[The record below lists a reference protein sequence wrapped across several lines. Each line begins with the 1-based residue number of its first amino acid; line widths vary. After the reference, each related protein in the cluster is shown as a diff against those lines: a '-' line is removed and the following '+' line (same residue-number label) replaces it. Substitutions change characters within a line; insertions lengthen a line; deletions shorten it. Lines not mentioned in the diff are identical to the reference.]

1 MNNRTKS
8 FLLFVGLL
16 AALYLLSGCSA
27 SWHYK
32 KALKK
37 DPTMFVK
44 DTVKVVDTVWVE
56 VAQIDTLFRYQ
67 FDTVEFWKDSI
78 FVKYF
83 YQPVDSLVYLEVD
96 CPDNKVVTETNTIT
110 ETVTVKPTFWE
121 KFQYV
126 MGGIVGG
133 IVLAFA
139 FWILKKLIV
148 S

>member
-1 MNNRTKS
+1 MSNRIRS
-8 FLLFVGLL
+8 FLMFVGLM

-27 SWHYK
+27 SYHYQ
-32 KALKK
+32 KALRK

-56 VAQIDTLFRYQ
+56 IARVDTLFKYS

-83 YQPVDSLVYLEVD
+83 YQPVDSLVYLEID
-96 CPDNKVVTETNTIT
+96 CPDNRVIRETNTIT
-110 ETVTVKPTFWE
+110 ETVTIKPTWWQ
-121 KFQYV
+121 KLQYV

-133 IVLAFA
+133 IVLTVA
-139 FWILKKLIV
+139 FWIVKKFV
-148 S
+148 V